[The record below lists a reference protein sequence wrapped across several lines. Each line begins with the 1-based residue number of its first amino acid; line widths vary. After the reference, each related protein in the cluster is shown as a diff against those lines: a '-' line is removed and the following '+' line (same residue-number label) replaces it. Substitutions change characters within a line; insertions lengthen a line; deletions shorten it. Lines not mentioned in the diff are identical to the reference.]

1 MQRMRT
7 GKADALDALYLAK
20 PHEQVAEVD
29 FFVRARKAL
38 ALVIDV
44 LTEQKYLFGA
54 ASCGSFG
61 FAQDNLSGDRNF
73 IASSLRHD
81 AVGALFVATDH
92 YVYEGFIW

>member
-1 MQRMRT
+1 MQRMRA

-38 ALVIDV
+38 AVIIDV
-44 LTEQKYLFGA
+44 LAEQKYLFST

-61 FAQDNLSGDRNF
+61 FAQDDLSGD
-73 IASSLRHD
+73 
-81 AVGALFVATDH
+81 
-92 YVYEGFIW
+92 